1 MKRLAFILLLAS
13 VFLVTAVVKDGKA
26 EMEWEVK
33 ETLQVS
39 KKVVDLAVSSD
50 GKYLYILTEDGK
62 ITVYNAIGQAQDSLE
77 VGKSVNRIDVS
88 PDGSLLY
95 FADGAADTVKI
106 AEVSYMADIN
116 IAGSPFK
123 GPADAPVAVVVY
135 SDFQ

>member
-1 MKRLAFILLLAS
+1 MKRFAVILLLAA
-13 VFLVTAVVKDGKA
+13 VFLITAVVKEGKA
-26 EMEWEVK
+26 ELEWEVK
-33 ETLQVS
+33 DTLQIN

-50 GKYLYILTEDGK
+50 GKYFYVLTEDGK
-62 ITVYNAIGQAQDSLE
+62 ITVYNGIGQAKDTIE
-77 VGKSVNRIDVS
+77 AGKSVNRIEVS

-95 FADGAADTVKI
+95 LADGAANTVKI

-116 IAGSPFK
+116 LTGSPFK